1 MRQALFG
8 DMIIGRSR
16 ESRGGFLEKYAD
28 TDPLLLLAHSASP
41 TMGRIVSNGLGCKY
55 QLADS

>member
-1 MRQALFG
+1 MRKAIFG
-8 DMIIGRSR
+8 DMIIDRSR
-16 ESRGGFLEKYAD
+16 KSRRGFLEKYAD

>member
-1 MRQALFG
+1 MRQTIFG
-8 DMIIGRSR
+8 DMILDRSR
-16 ESRGGFLEKYAD
+16 ESRRGFLAKYTD
-28 TDPLLLLAHSASP
+28 TDTLLLPAHSASP

>member
-1 MRQALFG
+1 MRQAIFG
-8 DMIIGRSR
+8 DMIIDRSR
-16 ESRGGFLEKYAD
+16 ESRRGFLEKYSD
-28 TDPLLLLAHSASP
+28 TDTHLLPGHSASP